1 MRQTGLEPVRQGHTP
16 LKRACLPIPALPHL
30 LFFSLNSFV
39 LFVFRV
45 IQLNYYS
52 IYFFYC
58 QGFFQKNSTIYK
70 YTYHILICI
79 CLSFAIDK
87 SVRRYNSSVGL
98 DILNLSIPHGTST
111 QPCKK
116 FKQLRCPRWNSFTHY
131 EFFQQKKDFITKSFN
146 YLCKLRIT

>member
-52 IYFFYC
+52 IYFFCC
-58 QGFFQKNSTIYK
+58 QGFFSKKIQLFINIHI
-70 YTYHILICI
+70 TYLFVYVQAS
-79 CLSFAIDK
+79 LLTNQS
-87 SVRRYNSSVGL
+87 NSSVGL
-98 DILNLSIPHGTST
+98 DILKQSIPHGTST
-111 QPCKK
+111 QHCKK
-116 FKQLRCPRWNSFTHY
+116 FKPLRCPRWDSFTHY

>member
-58 QGFFQKNSTIYK
+58 QGFFFKKIRLFINIHTTYLFVYIQIY
-70 YTYHILICI
+70 
-79 CLSFAIDK
+79 SNPAIDK

-98 DILNLSIPHGTST
+98 DILNQSIPHVTST

-116 FKQLRCPRWNSFTHY
+116 NSNHSAAKGGTVSFIMN
-131 EFFQQKKDFITKSFN
+131 FFQQKKGLH
-146 YLCKLRIT
+146 YEVL

>member
-1 MRQTGLEPVRQGHTP
+1 MAQCATKNTTQPCGVFNLVRETGLEPVRHKHTP

-58 QGFFQKNSTIYK
+58 QGFFS
-70 YTYHILICI
+70 
-79 CLSFAIDK
+79 
-87 SVRRYNSSVGL
+87 
-98 DILNLSIPHGTST
+98 
-111 QPCKK
+111 KK
-116 FKQLRCPRWNSFTHY
+116 F
-131 EFFQQKKDFITKSFN
+131 D
-146 YLCKLRIT
+146 YL